1 MRLHWCIRCKI
12 FCNGG
17 ACCSYEIM
25 NKPNSNQ
32 ETPATDAITGEPMPK
47 PIPAATLV
55 IFRDQPGSRAPDLL
69 MVQRSSKMVFAAGA
83 AVFPGGRI
91 DDADFEFAK
100 ALGHDDFEEYG
111 ARIAAV
117 RESIEETGIA
127 VAVDGNLDAQR
138 VAEARQALHDEVTLA
153 DICNQ
158 FDWQLQLE
166 KLIPF
171 SRWCPPFAEKRV
183 FDTRFYMISHDDH
196 QAEATVDETEN
207 YNLFWGNA
215 QSVLDRA
222 EAGEV
227 KIIFP
232 TKRNLERL
240 AQFGSFDEAVAH
252 VQQHPSVLVSPRPEK
267 RDGGM
272 HLCIPEGIGYPVTS
286 EPMNAVQ
293 RGFKK

>member
-1 MRLHWCIRCKI
+1 
-12 FCNGG
+12 
-17 ACCSYEIM
+17 
-25 NKPNSNQ
+25 
-32 ETPATDAITGEPMPK
+32 MPK

-55 IFRDQPGSRAPDLL
+55 IFRDQPGSTAPDLL
-69 MVQRSSKMVFAAGA
+69 MVERSAKMVFAAGA

-91 DDADFEFAK
+91 DDADFDYAR
-100 ALGHDDFEEYG
+100 ALGHDDIDEYG

-127 VAVDGNLDAQR
+127 VAVEGNLDAKR
-138 VAEARQALHDEVTLA
+138 VAEARRALHDEVTLA

-166 KLIPF
+166 KLVPF

-196 QAEATVDETEN
+196 KAQATVDETEN

-215 QSVLDRA
+215 QAVLERA

-252 VQQHPSVLVSPRPEK
+252 VQQHPSVLVSPRLEK
-267 RDGGM
+267 REDGM

-286 EPMNAVQ
+286 EPMDAVQ
-293 RGFKK
+293 RGFNK

>member
-1 MRLHWCIRCKI
+1 MLAVHIKNMSETNSSREA
-12 FCNGG
+12 G
-17 ACCSYEIM
+17 AL
-25 NKPNSNQ
+25 
-32 ETPATDAITGEPMPK
+32 DAITGKPMPK

-55 IFRDQPGSRAPDLL
+55 IFRDQPGSNAPELL
-69 MVQRSSKMVFAAGA
+69 MVERSAKMVFAAGA

-91 DDADFEFAK
+91 DAADFEYAR

-127 VAVDGNLDAQR
+127 VAVDGNLDARR
-138 VAEARQALHDEVTLA
+138 VSEAREALHQGTILA

-158 FDWQLQLE
+158 FDWQLELE
-166 KLIPF
+166 KLVPF
-171 SRWCPPFAEKRV
+171 TRWCPPFGEKRV

-196 QAEATVDETEN
+196 KAQATVDETEN

-240 AQFGSFDEAVAH
+240 AQFGTFDEALAH
-252 VQQHPSVLVSPRPEK
+252 VKQHPVVMVSPHLENRE
-267 RDGGM
+267 DGE
-272 HLCIPEGIGYPVTS
+272 HLCIPEGIGYPITS
-286 EPMNAVQ
+286 EPMDAVQ
-293 RGFKK
+293 RGFRK